1 MSQRLPNGGLLTTYD
16 QLIALVSHAMAPVV
30 IDRAGTPWIVFETED
45 GDDYAATVPCPDDDI
60 PGRTD
65 FDDLCA
71 RGPLRVVFNGDTSPE
86 AWPGVNTEQGMTA

>member
-1 MSQRLPNGGLLTTYD
+1 MAERIQNGTTLTTYD
-16 QLIALVSHAMAPVV
+16 ELIELVGWALVPVV

-45 GDDYAATVPCPDDDI
+45 GDGYAVTVPCPDDDI

-65 FDDLCA
+65 FDGLCE

-86 AWPGVNTEQGMTA
+86 AWPGANKDQGVTA